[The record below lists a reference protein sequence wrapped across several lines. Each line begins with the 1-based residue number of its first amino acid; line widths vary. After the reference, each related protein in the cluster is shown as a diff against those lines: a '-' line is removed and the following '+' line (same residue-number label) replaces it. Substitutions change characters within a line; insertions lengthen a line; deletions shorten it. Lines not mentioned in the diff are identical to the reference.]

1 LSGIC
6 PELRLKEQEKK
17 DLVAFMRVLQVPGLD
32 GGHERA
38 TIKKETSSE
47 NNHQARRYADL

>member
-1 LSGIC
+1 MSGIC